1 MENLLSALKKV
12 VNKCLKTL
20 QKTERKWKKDKLS
33 ISLAALKNFMSI
45 YQVKIKDA
53 RNIHF
58 SELLIIWGH
67 HPKIPLK
74 IY

>member
-1 MENLLSALKKV
+1 MENLLSALKKL

-45 YQVKIKDA
+45 YQVKIRDA

-58 SELLIIWGH
+58 SELLII
-67 HPKIPLK
+67 
-74 IY
+74 